1 MVRASEQMCRSKDIK
16 NITAFYREWKWSSH
30 YKIYMHHKKIIPA
43 NTASSL

>member
-1 MVRASEQMCRSKDIK
+1 MVLAAEQMGRTKDIK

-30 YKIYMHHKKIIPA
+30 YKIYLHHKKIIPT